1 MLRTALL
8 TSLVLLL
15 GCGGQE
21 TSDAGRIAP
30 TETPDTAAP
39 APSPVGSAPGAM
51 KAETP
56 AEVARPSAEVAPP
69 SVEATVH
76 PQVQGCLDLIG
87 QGEFSQALPVCL
99 EAARL
104 DPGNTEVQAALAKA
118 KTETAGLDA
127 ATGAATG
134 AAKQAAEGAAGAAV
148 PKLETPK
155 PDMPKLPGAS
165 N

>member
-1 MLRTALL
+1 MLRTALV

-21 TSDAGRIAP
+21 ASDAGRTAP
-30 TETPDTAAP
+30 TETPDTATP
-39 APSPVGSAPGAM
+39 ASSPVGSAPGAM

-56 AEVARPSAEVAPP
+56 AEVARPSAEA
-69 SVEATVH
+69 AVH

-104 DPGNTEVQAALAKA
+104 DPGNMEVQAALTKA
-118 KTETAGLDA
+118 KTEMAGLDA

-134 AAKQAAEGAAGAAV
+134 AAKQAAEGAAMGAAV
-148 PKLETPK
+148 PK
-155 PDMPKLPGAS
+155 PDMPKLPNAS

>member
-8 TSLVLLL
+8 VTSLVLLL

-21 TSDAGRIAP
+21 SSDAGKVAGKIVA

-39 APSPVGSAPGAM
+39 ARSPMRSATGAM

-56 AEVARPSAEVAPP
+56 AEVAPP
-69 SVEATVH
+69 SPGATVH

-104 DPGNTEVQAALAKA
+104 DPTNMDVQAALAKA
-118 KTETAGLDA
+118 KTEMAGLD
-127 ATGAATG
+127 AATG
-134 AAKQAAEGAAGAAV
+134 AAKQAAEGAAMGAAV

-155 PDMPKLPGAS
+155 PAMPKLPGAS